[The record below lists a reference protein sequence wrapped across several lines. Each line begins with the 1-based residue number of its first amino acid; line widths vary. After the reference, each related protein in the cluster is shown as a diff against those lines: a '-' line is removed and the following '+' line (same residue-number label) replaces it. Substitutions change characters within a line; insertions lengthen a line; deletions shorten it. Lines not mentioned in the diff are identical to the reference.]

1 MAPRGRA
8 QRVTVSAMVSRLMM
22 PRSAGIAALFALL
35 AGCTPAPQTAPSNG
49 AAASGD
55 PTSWAVPSGPGAAM
69 TPVRFEALSGWAQE
83 RHAQAIP
90 AFLASCKQFSANP
103 TQALGGSGDAVA
115 RGGTGAQWRS
125 VCAAARA
132 IPPGEDAAA
141 RAFFEANFQPYGL
154 SSDGSATG
162 LFTGYYEPEI
172 RGSRTQ
178 SGVYK
183 YPLYRRPPE
192 LGASARRAPYLS
204 RAQIEAGGLRKK
216 GLEMLW
222 LADPIDAFFLHIQ
235 GSGRVMLP
243 DKRTVR
249 VSYDGQNGQA
259 YVPIGRVLVDR
270 GEMKLEEVSMQSIR
284 AWLVA
289 HPREASGLM
298 NQNPSSVFFRE
309 LGGIS
314 ADAGPPG
321 ALGVPLS
328 PLRSAA
334 VDKGFIP
341 LGAPLWVET
350 KDPLDSTNIQRLV
363 MAHDLGGAIKGAIR
377 TDLFFGWGRDAEERA
392 GRMRQPGREFILL
405 PKAALTAAQ

>member
-1 MAPRGRA
+1 MF
-8 QRVTVSAMVSRLMM
+8 VRLMM
-22 PRSAGIAALFALL
+22 SRHAGMAALL
-35 AGCTPAPQTAPSNG
+35 ALLAACTPAQQAETSNAAPAPG
-49 AAASGD
+49 DAAA
-55 PTSWAVPSGPGAAM
+55 WAVPSGPGAAM
-69 TPVRFEALSGWAQE
+69 TPVRFDMLAGWARE
-83 RHAQAIP
+83 RHAQAVP
-90 AFLASCKQFSANP
+90 AFLASCKQFTANP
-103 TQALGGSGDAVA
+103 SQALGGSGEAAV
-115 RGGTGAQWRS
+115 RGGTGAHWRS

-132 IPPGEDAAA
+132 IPQGDDAAA

-172 RGSRTQ
+172 RGSRTP
-178 SGVYK
+178 SAVYK

-192 LGASARRAPYLS
+192 LGAIARRAPYLS

-235 GSGRVMLP
+235 GAGRVILP
-243 DKRTVR
+243 DNRTVR

-289 HPREASGLM
+289 HPREASGVM
-298 NQNPSSVFFRE
+298 NQNPSYVFFRE
-309 LGGIS
+309 LGGMT

-350 KDPLDSTNIQRLV
+350 KDPLDSTSIQRLV
-363 MAHDLGGAIKGAIR
+363 MAQDLGGAIKGAIR

-392 GRMRQPGREFILL
+392 GRMRQQGREFILL
-405 PKAALTAAQ
+405 PKAALTASQ